1 MSAVRTWHASY
12 FGDPAHPP
20 VVCLH
25 GFLGSGRDWSEV
37 APGLIDEHY
46 LICPDLPYHGHT
58 VADREPP
65 MTCAETADALA
76 DWLTEAGI
84 SRFALAGYSMG
95 GRIALHLALQ
105 HPDRIT
111 RLVLESATPG
121 IEDAYQR
128 EQRRLQ
134 DARLAR
140 SLDEIEDEP
149 ALRAWLRDWY
159 AQPLF
164 EHCALYPERLARLL
178 DCRFDNH
185 PGALAASLRGM
196 GTGAQ
201 DNLWPGLASLSMPVL
216 LVTGESDRKF
226 SLIAEQMLEHNSA
239 FAIEV
244 LAGCGHNVHWE
255 RPERY
260 TAVLKGFLH
269 QSSGA
274 TA

>member
-1 MSAVRTWHASY
+1 MSAVPTWHATY
-12 FGDPAHPP
+12 FGNPSSPP

-25 GFLGSGRDWSEV
+25 GFLGRGSDWAEIAEALS
-37 APGLIDEHY
+37 ADHHF
-46 LICPDLPYHGHT
+46 ICPDLPYHGQT
-58 VADREPP
+58 AADRDPP
-65 MTCAETADALA
+65 MSCAETADALA
-76 DWLTEAGI
+76 TWLTAAGI
-84 SRFALAGYSMG
+84 KRCALIGYSMG
-95 GRIALHLALQ
+95 GRIALHLALR
-105 HPDRIT
+105 HPIMVT

-121 IEDAYQR
+121 IDDPQQR
-128 EQRRLQ
+128 DQRRMQ
-134 DARLAR
+134 DARLSH
-140 SLDEIEDEP
+140 SLEEIADES

-164 EHCALYPERLARLL
+164 EQTALYPERLARLL

-185 PGALAASLRGM
+185 PGALAAALRGM
-196 GTGAQ
+196 GTGTQ
-201 DNLWPGLASLSMPVL
+201 ESLWPSLSTLRIPTL
-216 LVTGESDRKF
+216 LVTGECDRKF
-226 SLIAEQMLEHNSA
+226 SLIAERMQDANPA

-269 QSSGA
+269 NPSDA